1 MDKVFIKSLEVETI
15 IGIWESEK
23 KTKQKIILDIEISTD
38 AKAASLKDTIDAT
51 INYQDVAERIIDFT
65 SNSSFQLVETLAEA
79 ICKIILDEFLSKW
92 VKVTVTKIKVV
103 KDVSFVG
110 VTIERKKEEYNT

>member
-23 KTKQKIILDIEISTD
+23 KTKQKIILDIEISVD
-38 AKAASLKDTIDAT
+38 AKSASLKDTIDAT
-51 INYQDVAERIIDFT
+51 INYQKVAERIIDFT

-79 ICKIILDEFLSKW
+79 ICEIILDEFLSKW
-92 VKVTVTKIKVV
+92 VKVTVTKIKAV

-110 VTIERKKEEYNT
+110 VTIERTQENNI